1 MGGNLNTLGKYKQIN
16 QCIACA
22 GERLRRVLTLKK
34 APLTDNY
41 VKDKDKALEK
51 IFYPIEV
58 ELCEDCGH
66 LQLKYQVEP
75 DESYEEYNYQSG
87 ITTGLSLE
95 FNKYAD
101 EILKW
106 MGRSDL
112 QLCDIGSNDGSF
124 LRSCKSRG
132 MSVTGVEPA
141 RHLAE
146 MSNEDGVEV
155 ICDYFGKGAKVKLA
169 SKLNNRMYDV
179 ITFNNVLA
187 NISAPIEAIQ
197 EACSMLK
204 NSQSIIVIQ
213 TGYHPEQFQKGLFD
227 YIYHEHYSYFS
238 ASSMERLAER
248 SGLKIVNQV
257 LLRDLRGG
265 SVRWILKKGDKEK
278 VGVRNRERFTEYNEY
293 NGLNT
298 LINKSKEYL
307 LQQITQLRKEGY
319 KIIGYGASHSTGIL
333 VHHFEL
339 SDKLDWLVDE
349 NSNKLNK
356 YMPGTKLEVREVSY
370 DTRYVYVILAWQ
382 YFNQIRTK
390 LRNAG
395 FEGRILKPILP

>member
-1 MGGNLNTLGKYKQIN
+1 
-16 QCIACA
+16 
-22 GERLRRVLTLKK
+22 
-34 APLTDNY
+34 
-41 VKDKDKALEK
+41 
-51 IFYPIEV
+51 
-58 ELCEDCGH
+58 
-66 LQLKYQVEP
+66 
-75 DESYEEYNYQSG
+75 
-87 ITTGLSLE
+87 
-95 FNKYAD
+95 
-101 EILKW
+101 
-106 MGRSDL
+106 
-112 QLCDIGSNDGSF
+112 
-124 LRSCKSRG
+124 
-132 MSVTGVEPA
+132 
-141 RHLAE
+141 
-146 MSNEDGVEV
+146 
-155 ICDYFGKGAKVKLA
+155 
-169 SKLNNRMYDV
+169 
-179 ITFNNVLA
+179 
-187 NISAPIEAIQ
+187 
-197 EACSMLK
+197 MLK

>member
-155 ICDYFGKGAKVKLA
+155 ICDYFGKGAK
-169 SKLNNRMYDV
+169 LN
-179 ITFNNVLA
+179 
-187 NISAPIEAIQ
+187 
-197 EACSMLK
+197 
-204 NSQSIIVIQ
+204 
-213 TGYHPEQFQKGLFD
+213 
-227 YIYHEHYSYFS
+227 
-238 ASSMERLAER
+238 
-248 SGLKIVNQV
+248 
-257 LLRDLRGG
+257 
-265 SVRWILKKGDKEK
+265 
-278 VGVRNRERFTEYNEY
+278 
-293 NGLNT
+293 
-298 LINKSKEYL
+298 
-307 LQQITQLRKEGY
+307 
-319 KIIGYGASHSTGIL
+319 
-333 VHHFEL
+333 
-339 SDKLDWLVDE
+339 
-349 NSNKLNK
+349 
-356 YMPGTKLEVREVSY
+356 
-370 DTRYVYVILAWQ
+370 
-382 YFNQIRTK
+382 
-390 LRNAG
+390 
-395 FEGRILKPILP
+395 